1 MPRTPDTIK
10 QKLANAQGFCTKFG
24 RHSHHERLLIW
35 VSAVRILNGDRV
47 PTWRNAF

>member
-24 RHSHHERLLIW
+24 SLCHQES
-35 VSAVRILNGDRV
+35 
-47 PTWRNAF
+47 